1 METEDIIRLET
12 APEEDGLPLDRL
24 LLRRLPDMTRN
35 KIRAL
40 LAHGR
45 LRLNQEAPTG
55 PAVPLKSGDQ
65 VEILSVD
72 RDAPSLMFEDPGFMV
87 FYKPAGMDAERAL
100 RVVGVTHSRFHRR
113 PLHRLVEM
121 PDERISGVALCTAQ
135 PRVFRMLT
143 AAFSGGGA
151 MHVYQALVE
160 PPPETAS
167 GPLAGA
173 PGWSFK
179 VERRFQGCS
188 LVLLMPPPTRGTRPL
203 TALAKAHL
211 RPMRL
216 SRSGSLRLAVHVR
229 ELTFR
234 HPRTGRRLSYHPGL
248 SPAFKALLEKQI
260 PMPTLAADLP
270 AIPPQ
275 PSLPEE
281 INTGP
286 EPALRSPR
294 VKRRPRRSGRGR

>member
-1 METEDIIRLET
+1 METDDTIRLET
-12 APEEDGLPLDRL
+12 TPEEEGLPLDRL
-24 LLRRLPDMTRN
+24 LLRRIPDMTRN
-35 KIRAL
+35 KIRAM

-45 LRLNQEAPTG
+45 LRLNQVAPPG
-55 PAVPLKSGDQ
+55 PAVPLTSGDQ
-65 VEILSVD
+65 VEILPVD

-100 RVVGVTHSRFHRR
+100 RMVSASHSRFHRR

-135 PRVFRMLT
+135 PGVFRMLT

-151 MHVYQALVE
+151 RHVYQALVE

-179 VERRFQGCS
+179 VERRFQGCA
-188 LVLLMPPPTRGTRPL
+188 LVLFTPPPTRGARPL

-216 SRSGSLRLAVHVR
+216 SRSGSLRLAVHAR
-229 ELTFR
+229 EFTFR
-234 HPRTGRRLSYHPGL
+234 HPKTGRRMSYHPGL
-248 SPAFKALLEKQI
+248 SPAFKALLEKQA
-260 PMPTLAADLP
+260 PLPTLAADVP

-275 PSLPEE
+275 PGSPEDIHE
-281 INTGP
+281 GP
-286 EPALRSPR
+286 EPALRSPS
-294 VKRRPRRSGRGR
+294 VKRRPLRSGRGR